1 MFKNTKI
8 AVYCRVSSDEQ
19 AERGTI
25 DNQITFAQ
33 QYADLHHLDIYD
45 VYKDDGVTGTIP
57 LQDRPE
63 GHRLL
68 QDAADER
75 FTLVVFYKM
84 DRLGRSTRV
93 ILNAVEALSQHGVG
107 VQSMSEP
114 FDTATPSGR
123 FMLTM
128 FAGVAELD
136 RANILDR
143 MYQGTLRHA
152 RLGKWCGGPAP
163 FGYRLQDGYLVIS
176 EEPMPGQQ
184 LSEADVIRMLYSKTI
199 EGWSALRLAQHL
211 NALGVPN
218 KYTLRGNVAAGSG
231 KWHQSKILYILHNTL
246 YYGERS
252 FGKMSKNNNKNI
264 IPQQVP
270 AIVSKETWD
279 AAQAAVEQHSIMP
292 KFIKRRSY
300 LLRGLIRCGL
310 CGHTYVGTY
319 YKRKAGNS
327 IYYVCN
333 AKNTRGVTP
342 EPCKGQTLRGEWIE
356 SLVWEDCLR
365 YIKQPDV
372 IAVDEDCR
380 YLQSSD
386 DIKKEIDAATAQLK
400 QLDQERQTVISLC
413 RQGIITA
420 ADLDGQLSEITEKQ
434 NTLQQTLDGLNRQN
448 LVTKEDAEKRVKE
461 IADILDGFRQQLQSG
476 GELSF
481 DAKQGIIRTLVK
493 QITVHTE
500 LQPGAERDIPT
511 VRVCIDYNFTLLSAK
526 TAMLDPYRQA
536 RGWNMPA
543 LERGTLAYKIRENRI
558 NAGLTIKRL
567 AELSGVTAC
576 TIGAAEHGK
585 SIPNLANIAAIAA
598 ALNIPSYVFTEAD
611 KMPEETLLQRLDKA
625 RVMRCLSWPALAK
638 DIGVDV
644 AELCKFKQGR
654 KVWSALI
661 EQIVKWLDNS
671 NN

>member
-1 MFKNTKI
+1 MLKNTKI

-33 QYADLHHLDIYD
+33 QYADLHRLDIYD
-45 VYKDDGVTGTIP
+45 IYKDDGVTGTIP

-75 FTLVVFYKM
+75 FTLVIFYKM

-93 ILNAVEALSQHGVG
+93 ILNAVEALSQYGVG

-176 EEPMPGQQ
+176 EEPIPGQQ
-184 LSEADVIRMLYSKTI
+184 LSEAAVIRMLYSKTI

-211 NALGVPN
+211 NALSIPN

-231 KWHQSKILYILHNTL
+231 KWHQSKVLYILHNTL

-252 FGKMSKNNNKNI
+252 FGRLSKNGDKNI

-270 AIVSKETWD
+270 AIVSRETWD
-279 AAQAAVEQHSIMP
+279 AAQAAIEQHNIMP
-292 KFIKRRSY
+292 RFVKRRHY
-300 LLRGLIRCGL
+300 LLRGLIRCGI
-310 CGHTYVGTY
+310 CGHTYVGTQ
-319 YKRKAGNS
+319 YKRKQGAS
-327 IYYVCN
+327 IYYVCS

-342 EPCKGQTLRGEWIE
+342 ERCKGQTLRGEWVE
-356 SLVWEDCLR
+356 DLVWQDCLK
-365 YIKQPDV
+365 YIRQPDV

-380 YLQSSD
+380 YQQSAD
-386 DIKKEIDAATAQLK
+386 DIKKEIAAITAQLQ
-400 QLDQERQTVISLC
+400 QLDQERQTVIGLC

-420 ADLDGQLSEITEKQ
+420 ADLDAQLVELTEKQ
-434 NTLQQTLDGLNRQN
+434 NTLQQTLESLKNQS
-448 LVTKEDAEKRVKE
+448 LITIEDAAKRVRE
-461 IADILDGFRQQLQSG
+461 IADILGGFRQQLQAEA
-476 GELSF
+476 ELTF
-481 DAKQGIIRTLVK
+481 DAKQSIIRTLVK
-493 QITVHTE
+493 QITVYTDFTA
-500 LQPGAERDIPT
+500 GAERDIPS
-511 VRVCIDYNFTLLSAK
+511 VRVQIDYNFTLLPSKAG
-526 TAMLDPYRQA
+526 TLDPYR
-536 RGWNMPA
+536 
-543 LERGTLAYKIRENRI
+543 
-558 NAGLTIKRL
+558 
-567 AELSGVTAC
+567 
-576 TIGAAEHGK
+576 HG
-585 SIPNLANIAAIAA
+585 
-598 ALNIPSYVFTEAD
+598 F
-611 KMPEETLLQRLDKA
+611 
-625 RVMRCLSWPALAK
+625 
-638 DIGVDV
+638 
-644 AELCKFKQGR
+644 
-654 KVWSALI
+654 
-661 EQIVKWLDNS
+661 
-671 NN
+671 